1 MAKSRFVTF
10 AQINDLLAGSVD
22 MHLHF
27 APDPLLPR
35 RLDFNMAALHAQEAG
50 MRAIVLKSHSYP
62 TAPCAHAARSLAP
75 NVEVVSSVCLDIE
88 AGGLNIHALECSAE
102 LGAKVAWMPTFSAAN
117 SIRKVSK
124 SLGLDIKSDGLKVI
138 DAEGRLLPE
147 AVEIIAAIKKHDMV
161 LATGH
166 VTPAET
172 FALMDEC
179 ERIGLKKVIITH
191 ALERHVVEEALTRDQ
206 IVALARRG
214 AYIEHCILCC
224 LPAHRDI
231 IHPSEMVEMIRATG
245 PQQCVLGTDLGVAY
259 HPSPAEG
266 MRMFISTLLRHGM
279 SEEDIRTMTH
289 SNPAYLLGLDS
300 PKASA

>member
-1 MAKSRFVTF
+1 
-10 AQINDLLAGSVD
+10 
-22 MHLHF
+22 
-27 APDPLLPR
+27 
-35 RLDFNMAALHAQEAG
+35 

-102 LGAKVAWMPTFSAAN
+102 LGAKVAWIPTFSAAN

-138 DAEGRLLPE
+138 AAEGRLLPE
-147 AVEIIAAIKKHDMV
+147 AAQIIAAIKKHDMV

-214 AYIEHCILCC
+214 AYIKHCILCC

-279 SEEDIRTMTH
+279 SEEDVRTMTH
-289 SNPAYLLGLDS
+289 TNPAYLLGLDS
-300 PKASA
+300 PKDSA